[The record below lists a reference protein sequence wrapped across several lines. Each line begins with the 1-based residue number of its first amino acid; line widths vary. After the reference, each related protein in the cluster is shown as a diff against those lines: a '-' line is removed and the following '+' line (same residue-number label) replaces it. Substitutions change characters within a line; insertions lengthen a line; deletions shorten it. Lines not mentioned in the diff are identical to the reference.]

1 MFLLD
6 SNDQYLVKSI
16 SHVLKQKNFFHTID
30 INKKHFFSLSFNIN
44 KKELEIG
51 SSHKKK
57 KILLP
62 TSINVIISTINN
74 LFIDYEIDVNG
85 AKFFPLR
92 QSLEFKNKQTYLGNI
107 HFIIFSHLLL
117 NCDEGSN
124 KVELYRSIWPSDKEY
139 QVNKL
144 DTHLTNL
151 KNYLKDK
158 LNFNFSFSTNSG
170 LIYFSVD

>member
-6 SNDQYLVKSI
+6 SDDQYLVKSI
-16 SHVLKQKNFFHTID
+16 SHVLNQKNFFHTLD
-30 INKKHFFSLSFNIN
+30 LNKKHFFSLKFNIH
-44 KKELEIG
+44 KKEMEIG
-51 SSHKKK
+51 NSYKKK

-62 TSINVIISTINN
+62 TSTNTIISTINN
-74 LFIDYEIDVNG
+74 LFIDYEIEVNG

-92 QSLEFKNKQTYLGNI
+92 QSLEYKNKHTYLGNI

-124 KVELYRSIWPSDKEY
+124 KIELYKSIWPLDKEY

-158 LNFNFSFSTNSG
+158 LNFSFVFSTNLGS
-170 LIYFSVD
+170 IYFRVN